1 MPGVDPFK
9 AERKA
14 LQSLMGENAFYIPS
28 LQRPFDWGDEQ
39 VEELLSDIGV
49 VLDATHRLPR
59 DGSPHVPVSPRS
71 YGHFLGTIVT
81 QQSQGRLAVLDGQQ
95 RLTCL
100 TLLVALTVVQAKSCH
115 ERCDE
120 EPQRLRMDNVI
131 TELSR
136 LVLQAPDGSGH
147 RALRL
152 EPSPEI
158 RGTLGD
164 LVRGGSGDV
173 ASEDLGPAEK
183 LRSAAK
189 LMSTF
194 VSDRTSGDIEAEVQA
209 YESLRRCISEQLLVI
224 HMSTDAPDAAFSI
237 FESLNS
243 RGEPLKMIHLLKIW
257 VMSEMAG
264 DPNEHAVTDVLRTLS
279 TPIFKEDDPDH
290 FFETFYTVQNLGT
303 KPKARGNRREK
314 LFAIEFRER
323 LLKPQAPEDYEDRTK
338 VRAQIVNTFEHAKRM
353 RPIYNSLQFRDRGR
367 SHPDIDSYPISTR
380 DAFDE
385 SRLDALL
392 GKPLG
397 HKLAIPLLIRA
408 SEVLANRPDEM
419 HKLIHDLERLFFR
432 IKLIQDCHAQV
443 FTHAYRTIFE
453 SLNDGSYTTAE
464 RREVFKNLLEQHS
477 PETSFVARLREQLRY
492 EPGGDNKLVKYF
504 LWMIELYSAN
514 NPPAR
519 LVVDLEDYSIE
530 HIFPQA
536 ADPTMLREEEDLHRL
551 GNLCLLIPRENAVLS
566 DKTYFDKRAIVRR
579 WRDEGV
585 ELQCSHSRSV
595 FQFEQWTSDEI
606 DRSEERLCER
616 ACLAFGFDV

>member
-1 MPGVDPFK
+1 
-9 AERKA
+9 
-14 LQSLMGENAFYIPS
+14 MGENVFYIPS

-39 VEELLSDIGV
+39 VEELLSDIRV
-49 VLDATHRLPR
+49 VLDATRIRPK
-59 DGSPHVPVSPRS
+59 DDSPHAPVSPRS

-81 QQSQGRLAVLDGQQ
+81 QQSQGRLAILDGQQ

-115 ERCDE
+115 ERCHE
-120 EPQRLRMDNVI
+120 EPQRLRIDNVI

-136 LVLQAPDGSGH
+136 LVLQAPDGKGH

-152 EPSPEI
+152 DPSPEI
-158 RGTLGD
+158 RRTLED
-164 LVRGGSGDV
+164 FVRGGSGEV
-173 ASEDLGPAEK
+173 ASENLGPAEK
-183 LRSAAK
+183 LRSAAQ
-189 LMSTF
+189 LISTF
-194 VSDRTSGDIEAEVQA
+194 VNDQTRGEIEAEVQA

-264 DPNEHAVTDVLRTLS
+264 DEREQAVTDVLRTLS
-279 TPIFKEDDPDH
+279 TPIFTDDDPDS

-303 KPKARGNRREK
+303 KPKARGNRRQK

-323 LLKPQAPEDYEDRTK
+323 LLKPQASEDHEDRTK
-338 VRAQIVNTFEHAKRM
+338 VRAQICSTFEHAKRM
-353 RPIYNSLQFRDRGR
+353 RPIYNSLEFRDKCK
-367 SHPDIDSYPISTR
+367 SHDIDSYPVSER

-392 GKPLG
+392 RKPLA

-408 SEVLANRPDEM
+408 SEVLANRPEEL

-443 FTHAYRTIFE
+443 FTHAYRAIFE
-453 SLNDGSYTTAE
+453 SLNDDSYTTAE
-464 RREVFKNLLEQHS
+464 RRKAFNLLLEQHS
-477 PETSFVARLREQLRY
+477 PKVSFVLRLKEQLRY
-492 EPGGDNKLVKYF
+492 RPGDDNKLIKYF

-519 LVVDLEDYSIE
+519 IVADLEDYSIE

-536 ADPTMLREEEDLHRL
+536 ADPNMLREEEDLHRL
-551 GNLCLLIPRENAVLS
+551 GNLCLLIPEENSVLS
-566 DKTYFDKRAIVRR
+566 NRSYFDKREIVRA
-579 WRDEGV
+579 WRDANRD
-585 ELQCSHSRSV
+585 LQCSHSRSV
-595 FQFEQWTSDEI
+595 FRFEQWTSDEI
-606 DRSEERLCER
+606 DHMEERLCDQ
-616 ACLAFGFDV
+616 ACIAFGFDG